1 MSRMAAGSPE
11 EDATLIRRLLPYTTI
26 ALIAAVLYVAWV
38 FYSRWQETREAEQRA
53 AAKRVAENRF
63 VLEAYGNGRV
73 KILNFSLDPGVI
85 RRGQESELCYGVSN
99 AKMVTIEP
107 TVKADLYPAMNRCFK
122 ISPPRTT
129 KYTPTAADAQGHSES
144 VALQLQVQ

>member
-1 MSRMAAGSPE
+1 MPAK
-11 EDATLIRRLLPYTTI
+11 LP
-26 ALIAAVLYVAWV
+26 VADPA
-38 FYSRWQETREAEQRA
+38 SHRGHLRA

-122 ISPPRTT
+122 ISPSRTT
-129 KYTPTAADAQGHSES
+129 KYTLTAADAQGHSES
-144 VALQLQVQ
+144 VSLELQVQRLPAAAGLTGASEYVAFVNGERAASSGGHM